1 MGLAD
6 KAMDKVKLMAAAL
19 RAQFQVEGLIP
30 TRWRWCPKQ
39 PSPKQQVLLAGD
51 YHEAF
56 YGGAAGG
63 GKTALL
69 LMAALKYVD
78 HPQYRALILRRTYSA
93 LEQPRGVIEQSKEW
107 LQGTGAEY
115 AQKRYEWNFP
125 SGAQIKFGQIRHNG
139 DLEKYQGGGYHFCV
153 GGDTPVLLADGTY
166 KAMREVQVGDSLM
179 TLEGSRKVT
188 RTIPV
193 RRDQCV
199 RADTYD
205 SSGKLV
211 GSQVQSVTHSVLT
224 TCGWVAYRDTYD
236 VSRLSEFSLSI
247 QSDFLCKSSLLS
259 GSLSLKSLRMTY
271 GLSGDRR
278 QPFLLTQSSVDL
290 LDHEVLGACLKAD
303 RSDSLEFGDEHRS
316 EQPSQVLSYPV
327 LLHSPSQSSHPFRLY
342 LPGEFCEALDVGR
355 VSLAQDSL
363 VGYRPCRGL
372 YDEPLRY
379 GLDISLPDLPL
390 PTYAEKPYLSGQH
403 LDGRDSI
410 HEYNRG
416 ACEYTHPYTKERR
429 TVSGRPLAYGTLILT
444 PIGIQDV
451 YDITV
456 DEVSHYITSSKLVNQ
471 NCGFDEVTQFSEY
484 QYTYLFSR
492 MRKDMDSLDIPLRI
506 YSGSNPSH
514 TAKWVYNYFIKKAI
528 KEGDFTYFAQH
539 VNDVGDTWSSVY
551 VPARLEDNPGIDQE
565 SYRKSLAHLDP
576 VLRAQLLS
584 GDWNIMPQGD
594 IYPYKEPHQVITM
607 SEFANMYQDD
617 HIPKDWFISM
627 ALDWGASKTST
638 TAGTWIA
645 TSAKRTMLPD
655 RKFIFREKDWLKPT
669 EPKVAREIIDIESVR
684 GEAKR
689 IQHRVISHDAATER
703 RSFNEYYG
711 LKFQSAIHS
720 VLSGISVVRYHM
732 DLHYLDL
739 PHPFR
744 PALNGQPFIY
754 LLVPDDQGT
763 CYRREIMNEDDL
775 SPWIVDQ
782 AIDHDGLIDHRSA
795 FASYA
800 WDESGKAPVKGFGW
814 DNIMDAVRMCAW
826 KSFAMPRTY
835 TKTEREDEK
844 LRPELRTETLWNAYE
859 KVRKEDLDKAVH
871 LLNNDMLN
879 RQMEL
884 AIMGIIKKKSS
895 KSSGT
900 KPWQLPFGQR

>member
-139 DLEKYQGGGYHFCV
+139 DLEKYQGGGYHF
-153 GGDTPVLLADGTY
+153 
-166 KAMREVQVGDSLM
+166 
-179 TLEGSRKVT
+179 
-188 RTIPV
+188 
-193 RRDQCV
+193 
-199 RADTYD
+199 
-205 SSGKLV
+205 
-211 GSQVQSVTHSVLT
+211 
-224 TCGWVAYRDTYD
+224 
-236 VSRLSEFSLSI
+236 
-247 QSDFLCKSSLLS
+247 
-259 GSLSLKSLRMTY
+259 
-271 GLSGDRR
+271 
-278 QPFLLTQSSVDL
+278 
-290 LDHEVLGACLKAD
+290 
-303 RSDSLEFGDEHRS
+303 
-316 EQPSQVLSYPV
+316 
-327 LLHSPSQSSHPFRLY
+327 
-342 LPGEFCEALDVGR
+342 
-355 VSLAQDSL
+355 
-363 VGYRPCRGL
+363 
-372 YDEPLRY
+372 
-379 GLDISLPDLPL
+379 
-390 PTYAEKPYLSGQH
+390 
-403 LDGRDSI
+403 
-410 HEYNRG
+410 
-416 ACEYTHPYTKERR
+416 
-429 TVSGRPLAYGTLILT
+429 
-444 PIGIQDV
+444 
-451 YDITV
+451 
-456 DEVSHYITSSKLVNQ
+456 
-471 NCGFDEVTQFSEY
+471 CGFDEVTQFSEY

-763 CYRREIMNEDDL
+763 CYRREVMNEDDL

-835 TKTEREDEK
+835 TKTEREDER

-884 AIMGIIKKKSS
+884 AIMGIIKNKSS
-895 KSSGT
+895 KPSGT